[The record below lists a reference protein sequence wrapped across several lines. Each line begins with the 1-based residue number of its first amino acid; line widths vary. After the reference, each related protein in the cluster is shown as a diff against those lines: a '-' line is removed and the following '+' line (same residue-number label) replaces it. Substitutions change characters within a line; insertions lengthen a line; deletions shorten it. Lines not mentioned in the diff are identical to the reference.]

1 MRYGAVEMTA
11 IIIIIIIKYHS
22 VSDVTTHRGVSHG
35 TCTRRL
41 NYPETLLPR
50 VPGGKPS
57 YAQVDA
63 KHRKTPAFTKSV
75 SISG

>member
-1 MRYGAVEMTA
+1 MSLSD
-11 IIIIIIIKYHS
+11 IKYH
-22 VSDVTTHRGVSHG
+22 VTQGSHG
-35 TCTRRL
+35 SCTRRL
-41 NYPETLLPR
+41 NYAETLLPR
-50 VPGGKPS
+50 VPGGEPS